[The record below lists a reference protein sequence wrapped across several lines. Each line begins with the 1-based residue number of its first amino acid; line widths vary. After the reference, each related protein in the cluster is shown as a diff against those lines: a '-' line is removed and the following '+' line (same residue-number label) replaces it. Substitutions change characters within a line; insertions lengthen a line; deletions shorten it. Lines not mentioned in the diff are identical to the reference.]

1 VAYQVHGA
9 GPPDIVLVLGAA
21 STSLLWEEAFSTRLL
36 GRLTSFSRLVTFDQR
51 GVGRSDPIAPD
62 RPQTLEER
70 VDDIREVMD
79 AAGLDKAALLG
90 AADGGAASITF
101 AATYPERVT
110 ALVLC
115 NTWARLAK
123 SIDYPWGHPPELL
136 LAGQDLYRTEW
147 GTGFSIR
154 YIAPSVPDDP
164 GLRDAWA
171 RHEQA
176 SASPGQAIAN
186 AKVAM
191 ELDVRS
197 VLHSVSAPT
206 LVLHT
211 RDNLV
216 APVDHGRFL
225 AEHIPGASF
234 EELPGPDHAIFVLDS
249 EALLDKVEHFLTG
262 RRQPPR
268 PDRIL
273 STVLFTDIVGSTERA
288 VGLGDRRWAELLDRH
303 HAAVRAE
310 LSHFSGR
317 EVDTAGDSFLATFDG
332 PGRAIQCAS
341 AIARALLRLGIR
353 IRAGIHTG
361 ECELTPT
368 GLAGL
373 AVHIGA
379 RVAAKA
385 EAGEV
390 LVSQT
395 VKDLVVGS
403 GIEFVERGLFQ
414 LKGVPGEWR
423 LFAVAT

>member
-1 VAYQVHGA
+1 
-9 GPPDIVLVLGAA
+9 
-21 STSLLWEEAFSTRLL
+21 LWEETFSTRLL
-36 GRLTSFSRLVTFDQR
+36 ERLTSFSRLVTFDQR
-51 GVGRSDPIAPD
+51 GVGRSDPISPD
-62 RPQTLEER
+62 HPQTLEER
-70 VDDIREVMD
+70 VDDIRAVMD
-79 AAGLDKAALLG
+79 AAELEKAALLG

-123 SIDYPWGHPPELL
+123 SDDYPWGHPPELL
-136 LAGQDLYRTEW
+136 RAGQDLYRTEW

-154 YIAPSVPDDP
+154 YIAPSIPDDP
-164 GLRDAWA
+164 GVQEAWA

-186 AKVAM
+186 ARVAM
-191 ELDVRS
+191 ELDVRP
-197 VLHSVSAPT
+197 VLHLVSAPT
-206 LVLHT
+206 LVLHSK
-211 RDNLV
+211 DDLV
-216 APVDHGRFL
+216 APADLGHFL
-225 AEHIPGASF
+225 ADHIPGASYV
-234 EELPGPDHAIFVLDS
+234 ELPGPDHAIFVLD
-249 EALLDKVEHFLTG
+249 ADLLLEEVEHFLTG
-262 RRQPPR
+262 TRRPPR
-268 PDRIL
+268 PDRVL

-288 VGLGDRRWAELLDRH
+288 VELGDRRWAELLDRH

-310 LSHFSGR
+310 LSHFRGR
-317 EVDTAGDSFLATFDG
+317 EVDTAGDSFLASFDG

-341 AIARALLRLGIR
+341 AIAQAVMRLGIR

-361 ECELTPT
+361 ECELTPA
-368 GLAGL
+368 GIAGL

-385 EAGEV
+385 GAGEV

-403 GIEFVERGLFQ
+403 GIEFVERGLFE

-423 LFAVAT
+423 LFTVAA